1 MTTLPILSNRSVPQI
16 DSEPEQC
23 DSSAAFFRQAIT
35 DHTILLSDYVV
46 EELRTVFTRK
56 FPAKADVLETFLAEL
71 SFEAIDVPIVRSN
84 SGHPGLRDPKDAPI
98 VEDAIRS
105 GCDYLVTGDKDLHVL
120 EREGLP
126 KIVAPGAFLAMDE
139 ASSDVS
145 E

>member
-1 MTTLPILSNRSVPQI
+1 MRLFLDTNVVLSAILF
-16 DSEPEQC
+16 PEGRT
-23 DSSAAFFRQAIT
+23 AAFLRRAIT
-35 DHTILLSDYVV
+35 DHTIILSDYVV

-56 FPAKADVLETFLAEL
+56 FPAKADLLETFLAEL
-71 SFEAIDVPIVRSN
+71 SFEAIDV
-84 SGHPGLRDPKDAPI
+84 PI

-120 EREGLP
+120 ERAGLP

>member
-1 MTTLPILSNRSVPQI
+1 MRLFLDTNVVLSAILF
-16 DSEPEQC
+16 PEGRT
-23 DSSAAFFRQAIT
+23 AAFFRRAIT

-71 SFEAIDVPIVRSN
+71 SFEAIGAPIVRRN
-84 SGHPGLRDPKDAPI
+84 SGHPGLRDPKDTPI
-98 VEDAIRS
+98 VEDAMRS